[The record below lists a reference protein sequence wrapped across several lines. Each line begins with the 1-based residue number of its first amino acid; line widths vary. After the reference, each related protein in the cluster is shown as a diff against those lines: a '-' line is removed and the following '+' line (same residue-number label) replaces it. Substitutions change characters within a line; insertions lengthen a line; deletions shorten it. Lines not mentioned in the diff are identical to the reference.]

1 MPRRLAGGGRRPP
14 TVRSQHTCPRRGELD
29 GGRRPPSCKFC
40 YLECGNSYRN
50 NPRVTVQ
57 FPIAFF
63 SLFGDFSG
71 KGEVFQ
77 KWFSQWTT
85 TSKRFHPKIPT
96 RSKVMAVLKWGTSG
110 AIYFLSTWFQ
120 RVFMSLLLLSPEKGV
135 GNKKI

>member
-1 MPRRLAGGGRRPP
+1 MKLPGVGDGSYGHLGAGAGAGGRLGGGPSI
-14 TVRSQHTCPRRGELD
+14 RSSSGGQDEAID
-29 GGRRPPSCKFC
+29 GIIQGLL
-40 YLECGNSYRN
+40 YI
-50 NPRVTVQ
+50 VQ

-120 RVFMSLLLLSPEKGV
+120 RVFMTLLLLSPEKGV

>member
-1 MPRRLAGGGRRPP
+1 MIRIYA
-14 TVRSQHTCPRRGELD
+14 
-29 GGRRPPSCKFC
+29 F
-40 YLECGNSYRN
+40 YIWN
-50 NPRVTVQ
+50 NPRVSVQ
-57 FPIAFF
+57 FSIAVF

-120 RVFMSLLLLSPEKGV
+120 RVFMTLLLLSPEKGV
-135 GNKKI
+135 GNKKKSNLTT

>member
-1 MPRRLAGGGRRPP
+1 MYYF
-14 TVRSQHTCPRRGELD
+14 VWDFE
-29 GGRRPPSCKFC
+29 
-40 YLECGNSYRN
+40 YVNWN

-57 FPIAFF
+57 FPIVIF
-63 SLFGDFSG
+63 SLFSDFSG

-120 RVFMSLLLLSPEKGV
+120 RVFMTLLLLSPEKGV

>member
-1 MPRRLAGGGRRPP
+1 MR
-14 TVRSQHTCPRRGELD
+14 VRHVFVQNDDVVIYALLLSNIFLG
-29 GGRRPPSCKFC
+29 
-40 YLECGNSYRN
+40 N

-71 KGEVFQ
+71 KGEVIQ

-120 RVFMSLLLLSPEKGV
+120 RVFMTLLLLSPEKGV
-135 GNKKI
+135 GNKKNLT